1 MGPPRDWNPRAR
13 LGTGSLSNGQIPRP
27 GSRTK
32 PSSWPGRKYIHPSAR
47 PLPSLAVRLE
57 AVSCVFS
64 RHQGEPSC
72 QSQVLEARPLDH
84 IAHPAVPATPRRR
97 RQIIDAV
104 PSGLRSGR
112 LVVRTAH
119 VTQPHAVIKLPER
132 PPVGRVGFSTD
143 QEQVE
148 PARRGSGNNPLE
160 TEGALLVLPANSR
173 FHLQRFQKPAGLVE
187 HGAVVAPM

>member
-1 MGPPRDWNPRAR
+1 M
-13 LGTGSLSNGQIPRP
+13 
-27 GSRTK
+27 K

-57 AVSCVFS
+57 AVSRVFS
-64 RHQGEPSC
+64 RNQGEPSC

-104 PSGLRSGR
+104 PSGLRNGR

-119 VTQPHAVIKLPER
+119 VTQPHASSSRSDPQSDGLDSRPTKNRWSQRAEGPETTLLKLKAHCLC
-132 PPVGRVGFSTD
+132 FLQIADFTS
-143 QEQVE
+143 
-148 PARRGSGNNPLE
+148 RGSRSLLDSLNTAPSLRPCNP
-160 TEGALLVLPANSR
+160 PACSAQGPGR
-173 FHLQRFQKPAGLVE
+173 YFARIRS
-187 HGAVVAPM
+187 